1 MGKLFEE
8 LLASQEELTAAQKA
22 FNKKANDIG
31 EDALKEA
38 FKEVFD
44 KHPSL
49 YSISWRQYTPYF
61 NDGDP
66 CYFRVS
72 EYEIEYVEDEDDE
85 AAANDDQNKAA
96 ADVEKLFSDLDD
108 DLLESILGDH
118 IRVEVTAEGI
128 SVKEYDHD

>member
-1 MGKLFEE
+1 MGKLFDE
-8 LLASQEELTAAQKA
+8 LLVAQGNLDAAQKA
-22 FNKKANDIG
+22 FNKKVKDIC

-38 FKEVFD
+38 FKEVFE

-72 EYEIEYVEDEDDE
+72 EYEIEFVEDEDDE
-85 AAANDDQNKAA
+85 AAANDDHSQAEEAVQN
-96 ADVEKLFSDLDD
+96 LFDDLDD
-108 DLLESILGDH
+108 DLLESVLGDH
-118 IRVEVTAEGI
+118 IRVEVTAEGF
-128 SVKEYDHD
+128 SVREYEHD